1 MIKSLIL
8 DRCLLQELFFFWC
21 GPFEG
26 VIYGARGVS
35 VEGVSAQV
43 GHRDGPA
50 FENVTVTLLMPGFS
64 PTSNRN

>member
-1 MIKSLIL
+1 MPTPEIIL
-8 DRCLLQELFFFWC
+8 FWC

-26 VIYGARGVS
+26 ARGVS
-35 VEGVSAQV
+35 GEGVSAQV